1 MAGQPDDKHWFVSL
15 NGKRYGPFTFSALT
29 EAASRGV
36 INLDTVVWRLG
47 WVRWHRAGSVPGLID
62 KVSAK
67 AGQPEARPETARQS
81 RPVKAELPAAPAP
94 VVERPAD
101 RPSAR
106 VRATPARARVE
117 DDERQADEEDYGQR
131 RRKILEKYRSAD
143 EDDDELRETARDEHD
158 EEEEEEAPRRTARD
172 RRPVSMR
179 PTIAREEDEEE
190 EEIIERRTTAAQAKR
205 TAAPATMEDDEE
217 DADDEGERVGRRATT
232 ARTRHAVEPT
242 ALADDED
249 ADDSEDEVTEREKD
263 RRRGTLKRRQGQ
275 RAASLGRGLRD
286 DGVDDR
292 VEDHDEDEEDRDAR
306 DRDDEEETQPVLR
319 RPPSRDGRRKTP
331 NLRLVQPTDDE
342 SDTEDEADQ
351 RAAPVIK
358 LERRAPSGPIP
369 DLPPQIR
376 GDAAKN
382 KNAQKRGGGFFGLI
396 KRIAITI
403 LVIVLL
409 GAVGYGTYWSGIIP
423 KLWHL
428 RQGAAPKSQ
437 EAPSAG
443 AMSPASLATTPI
455 PDSALPR
462 DVATLPAV
470 ATLAQNDPAA
480 YKRFVARFTAAAVN
494 VPNDELLSVARNA
507 LRKSLKKLLA
517 NAPPDVLLDITD
529 IYLTYM
535 KTLQSS
541 NAESCVA
548 LSDESKGANLTANL
562 AKDFPMLFV
571 RDMTVL
577 DRIAATDPKAV
588 AAAPTLEEARPL
600 IESVFA
606 ALSKLPVQR
615 DLLQREK
622 LTPQE
627 FSSYCDLV
635 VAFYGAVL
643 ALPEADKVKLLRY
656 LYATAAADD
665 DDPPK

>member
-36 INLDTVVWRLG
+36 ITPDTVVWRLG

-67 AGQPEARPETARQS
+67 VEQPAASPEAGRQS
-81 RPVKAELPAAPAP
+81 GTVQAKLPEAPTP
-94 VVERPAD
+94 IVERPAE

-106 VRATPARARVE
+106 VQPTSTGARVE
-117 DDERQADEEDYGQR
+117 DDDDRQPDEEDYGKR
-131 RRKILEKYRSAD
+131 RRRILEKYRAAD
-143 EDDDELRETARDEHD
+143 EDDDEFRETERDERD
-158 EEEEEEAPRRTARD
+158 EEEEEEAPRRTTRD
-172 RRPVSMR
+172 RRPVSVR
-179 PTIAREEDEEE
+179 PTPAREEDDDEE
-190 EEIIERRTTAAQAKR
+190 EEIVE
-205 TAAPATMEDDEE
+205 
-217 DADDEGERVGRRATT
+217 RRATT
-232 ARTRHAVEPT
+232 VRTRRVAEPT
-242 ALADDED
+242 ALADEED
-249 ADDSEDEVTEREKD
+249 ADEGEETEREKD
-263 RRRGTLKRRQGQ
+263 RRRSTLKRRQGQ

-292 VEDHDEDEEDRDAR
+292 VEDHDEDEDDRDAG
-306 DRDDEEETQPVLR
+306 DRDDEEELQPVLR
-319 RPPSRDGRRKTP
+319 RPPSRDGRSRTP
-331 NLRLVQPTDDE
+331 NLRLVRPSDDE
-342 SDTEDEADQ
+342 TDTEDETAPD
-351 RAAPVIK
+351 RSAVPVIK
-358 LERRAPSGPIP
+358 MERRVPTGPIP
-369 DLPPQIR
+369 DLPPQLR
-376 GDAAKN
+376 GNADTN
-382 KNAQKRGGGFFGLI
+382 KTTQKRGGGFLGLV
-396 KRIAITI
+396 KRTIITF

-409 GAVGYGTYWSGIIP
+409 GAIGYGTYWSGIVP

-428 RQGAAPKSQ
+428 RQDTAPKSQ

-443 AMSPASLATTPI
+443 VMSPASLPTTPI
-455 PDSALPR
+455 TDSGLPR

-480 YKRFVARFTAAAVN
+480 FKRFVARFTAAAVN
-494 VPNDELLSVARNA
+494 VPDDAILSVARNA

-548 LSDESKGANLTANL
+548 LSDESKGAKLTANL

-571 RDMTVL
+571 RDMTTL

-588 AAAPTLEEARPL
+588 AAAPTAEEARPL
-600 IESVFA
+600 IQSVFN
-606 ALSKLPVQR
+606 ALSNLPVQR

-622 LTPQE
+622 LAPQE
-627 FSSYCDLV
+627 FSAYCDLV

>member
-1 MAGQPDDKHWFVSL
+1 MAAQPDDKHWFVSL
-15 NGKRYGPFTFSALT
+15 NSKRYGPFTFSALT

-36 INLDTVVWRLG
+36 INPDTVVWRLG

-67 AGQPEARPETARQS
+67 AAQSEARPETARQS
-81 RPVKAELPAAPAP
+81 RTLQAELPQAAAPI
-94 VVERPAD
+94 VERPAE
-101 RPSAR
+101 RPSSR
-106 VRATPARARVE
+106 VRPTTTSARIE
-117 DDERQADEEDYGQR
+117 DNDRQPNEEDYGQR
-131 RRKILEKYRSAD
+131 RRKILEKYRAAD
-143 EDDDELRETARDEHD
+143 EDDDEPRETERDERD
-158 EEEEEEAPRRTARD
+158 EEEEEEAPRRATRERRRTLSARPPTARGD
-172 RRPVSMR
+172 D
-179 PTIAREEDEEE
+179 DEEE
-190 EEIIERRTTAAQAKR
+190 EEIVE
-205 TAAPATMEDDEE
+205 
-217 DADDEGERVGRRATT
+217 RRATSS
-232 ARTRHAVEPT
+232 RTRRAAEPT

-249 ADDSEDEVTEREKD
+249 ADDREDEATELEKD

-292 VEDHDEDEEDRDAR
+292 VEDHDEDDDDRDVG
-306 DRDDEEETQPVLR
+306 DRDGEEEMQPVLR
-319 RPPSRDGRRKTP
+319 RPPARDGRRKTP
-331 NLRLVQPTDDE
+331 NLRLVRPSDDE
-342 SDTEDEADQ
+342 TDAEDEAEPD
-351 RAAPVIK
+351 RSAAPAIK
-358 LERRAPSGPIP
+358 MARRAPTGPVP

-376 GDAAKN
+376 NDDNDEDGGAK

-428 RQGAAPKSQ
+428 RQGATPKSQ
-437 EAPSAG
+437 DAPSAG
-443 AMSPASLATTPI
+443 VMSPASLPTTPI
-455 PDSALPR
+455 TDNSLPR

-480 YKRFVARFTAAAVN
+480 FKRFVARFTAAAVN
-494 VPNDELLSVARNA
+494 VPNDEILSVARNA

-517 NAPPDVLLDITD
+517 NAPPDVLVDITN

-548 LSDESKGANLTANL
+548 LSDESKGAKLTANL

-588 AAAPTLEEARPL
+588 ASAPTLEEARPL
-600 IESVFA
+600 IESVFG

>member
-36 INLDTVVWRLG
+36 INPDTVVWRLG

-67 AGQPEARPETARQS
+67 VEQPEASPEAGRQG
-81 RPVKAELPAAPAP
+81 RTVQAKLPEAPTP
-94 VVERPAD
+94 IVERPAE

-106 VRATPARARVE
+106 VQPTSARARIE
-117 DDERQADEEDYGQR
+117 DDDDRQPDEEDYGKR
-131 RRKILEKYRSAD
+131 RRRILEKYRAAD
-143 EDDDELRETARDEHD
+143 EDHDEFRETERDEH
-158 EEEEEEAPRRTARD
+158 EEEEEEAPRRTTRD
-172 RRPVSMR
+172 RRAISVR
-179 PTIAREEDEEE
+179 PTPVRDDDDEEE
-190 EEIIERRTTAAQAKR
+190 EEIVE
-205 TAAPATMEDDEE
+205 
-217 DADDEGERVGRRATT
+217 RRATT
-232 ARTRHAVEPT
+232 ARTRRLAEPT
-242 ALADDED
+242 ALADEED
-249 ADDSEDEVTEREKD
+249 ADEREDEETEREKD
-263 RRRGTLKRRQGQ
+263 RRRSTLKRRQGQ
-275 RAASLGRGLRD
+275 RAASLGRNLRD

-292 VEDHDEDEEDRDAR
+292 VEDRDEDEDDRHAG
-306 DRDDEEETQPVLR
+306 DRDDEEELQPVLR
-319 RPPSRDGRRKTP
+319 RPPSRDGRSRTP
-331 NLRLVQPTDDE
+331 NLRLVRPSDDE
-342 SDTEDEADQ
+342 TDTEGET
-351 RAAPVIK
+351 APDRSAVPAIK
-358 LERRAPSGPIP
+358 MERRAPTGPIP

-376 GDAAKN
+376 GHADTN
-382 KNAQKRGGGFFGLI
+382 KTKQKRGGGFFGLI
-396 KRIAITI
+396 KRIAITF

-409 GAVGYGTYWSGIIP
+409 GAIGYGTYWSGIIP

-428 RQGAAPKSQ
+428 RQGTAPKPQ

-443 AMSPASLATTPI
+443 VMSPASLPTTPI
-455 PDSALPR
+455 TDSGLPR

-480 YKRFVARFTAAAVN
+480 FKRFVARFTAAAVN
-494 VPNDELLSVARNA
+494 VPDDEILSVARNA

-535 KTLQSS
+535 KTLQAS

-548 LSDESKGANLTANL
+548 LSDESKGAKLTANL

-571 RDMTVL
+571 RDMTTL

-588 AAAPTLEEARPL
+588 AAAPTAEEARPL
-600 IESVFA
+600 IQSVFN
-606 ALSKLPVQR
+606 ALSNLPVQR

-622 LTPQE
+622 LAPQE
-627 FSSYCDLV
+627 FSAYCDLV

>member
-36 INLDTVVWRLG
+36 INPDTVVWRLG

-67 AGQPEARPETARQS
+67 VEQPGPSVETSRQTRTVQAKLPEAPT
-81 RPVKAELPAAPAP
+81 L
-94 VVERPAD
+94 VVERPAE

-106 VRATPARARVE
+106 VQPTSTRARIE
-117 DDERQADEEDYGQR
+117 ERDDRQPDEEDYGKR
-131 RRKILEKYRSAD
+131 RRRILEKYRVAD
-143 EDDDELRETARDEHD
+143 EDEDELPETERDERD
-158 EEEEEEAPRRTARD
+158 EEEEEEAPRRTTRD
-172 RRPVSMR
+172 RRTISAR
-179 PTIAREEDEEE
+179 PTRARDEDDEEE
-190 EEIIERRTTAAQAKR
+190 EIVEQRT
-205 TAAPATMEDDEE
+205 
-217 DADDEGERVGRRATT
+217 TT
-232 ARTRHAVEPT
+232 ARTHRAAEPT
-242 ALADDED
+242 ALADEDD
-249 ADDSEDEVTEREKD
+249 ADEREDEETEREKD
-263 RRRGTLKRRQGQ
+263 RRRSTLKRRQGQ

-292 VEDHDEDEEDRDAR
+292 LEDHDEDEDDSDASDR
-306 DRDDEEETQPVLR
+306 EEEEELQPVLR
-319 RPPSRDGRRKTP
+319 RPPSRDGRGRTP
-331 NLRLVQPTDDE
+331 NLRLVRPSDDDT
-342 SDTEDEADQ
+342 DTEDEAEPG
-351 RAAPVIK
+351 RTAAPAVK
-358 LERRAPSGPIP
+358 MERRAPTGPIP

-376 GDAAKN
+376 GNADTN
-382 KNAQKRGGGFFGLI
+382 KTPPKRGGGFLGLI
-396 KRIAITI
+396 KRVIITFV
-403 LVIVLL
+403 VIVLL
-409 GAVGYGTYWSGIIP
+409 GAIGYGTYWSGIVP

-437 EAPSAG
+437 DAPSAG
-443 AMSPASLATTPI
+443 VMSPASLATTSI
-455 PDSALPR
+455 TDDGLPR

-480 YKRFVARFTAAAVN
+480 FKRFVARFTAAAVN
-494 VPNDELLSVARNA
+494 VPDDAILSVARNA

-535 KTLQSS
+535 KTLQST

-548 LSDESKGANLTANL
+548 LSDESKGAKLTANL

-571 RDMTVL
+571 RDMTTL
-577 DRIAATDPKAV
+577 DKIAATDPKAV
-588 AAAPTLEEARPL
+588 AAAPTAEEARPL
-600 IESVFA
+600 IQSVFN
-606 ALSKLPVQR
+606 ALSSLPVQR

-622 LTPQE
+622 LAPQE
-627 FSSYCDLV
+627 FSAYCDLV